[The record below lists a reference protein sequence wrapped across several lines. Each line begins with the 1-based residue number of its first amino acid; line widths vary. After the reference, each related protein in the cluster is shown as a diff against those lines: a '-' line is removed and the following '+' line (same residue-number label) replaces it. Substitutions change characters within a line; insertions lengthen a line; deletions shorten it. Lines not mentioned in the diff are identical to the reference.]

1 MEQPEPQLIDFY
13 KRVNQPI
20 KCNRINTWRS
30 QGIYSDN
37 WDKTYMEFMNKSN
50 CENCGI
56 KFTYGKRSKTTKVLD
71 HDHTIQKQYNIR
83 NILCMSC
90 NSKRQ

>member
-1 MEQPEPQLIDFY
+1 MERPEPLLIDFY
-13 KRVNQPI
+13 KRINQPS
-20 KCNRINTWRS
+20 KCTRINSWRY
-30 QGIYSDN
+30 QGIVSDN

-50 CENCGI
+50 CENCGVN
-56 KFTYGKRSKTTKVLD
+56 FTYGKPCKTTKVLD
-71 HDHTIQKQYNIR
+71 HDHNISGHNIR